1 MTLQN
6 VNAIEH
12 LVEKYIDG
20 LHHADSKLLR
30 LVFHPDLLYVN
41 AREGDYRSLR
51 LAPYL
56 SEIDQRVPPSENGE
70 ARHASIQKIEF
81 ANERMAIVWASVR
94 MMGRDY
100 QDLLTVIM
108 TEDGW
113 RIIAKVFTYKHLE
126 G

>member
-6 VNAIEH
+6 ASAIEQ

-30 LVFHPDLLYVN
+30 SVFHPDLLYVN
-41 AREGDYRSLR
+41 ATEGDYRSLR
-51 LAPYL
+51 LVPYL
-56 SEIDQRVPPSENGE
+56 NEIDQRVPPSENGE
-70 ARHASIQKIEF
+70 SRHASVQKVEF
-81 ANERMAIVWASVR
+81 ATGRMASVWASIR

-100 QDLLTVIM
+100 QDLLTMIK
-108 TEDGW
+108 TQDGW
-113 RIIAKVFTYKHLE
+113 RIIAKVFTYQQME